1 MTPSHTFTS
10 KVERTMESG
19 CLYLLIEE
27 SKCKCVNEVIRKI
40 KLANMTG
47 GEDGFTL
54 CICVYVCVCVCVH
67 MGTCICTCM
76 WRQRTISAL
85 GTYFLSL
92 IQESPSRLGCLA
104 RKPLRAT

>member
-27 SKCKCVNEVIRKI
+27 TKCKCVNEVIRKI

-54 CICVYVCVCVCVH
+54 CICVYVCVCVFIWVPAYAHAC
-67 MGTCICTCM
+67 GG
-76 WRQRTISAL
+76 RGQ
-85 GTYFLSL
+85 Y
-92 IQESPSRLGCLA
+92 QP
-104 RKPLRAT
+104 